1 MEYISYNTKRAIC
14 SKERAATSTWKFRP
28 QSLFTPPSS
37 SSTFVSDYLNRDLY
51 GSNYGVI
58 TDYVMIF
65 AKADDD
71 FHNLAQTLEVRSS
84 LLGFHE
90 IRFLATM
97 AIENQ
102 EKTIREIQPKKT
114 VKMVI
119 HRDFRASNLLLDD
132 NFLCNF
138 NLTREGPQGGNTH
151 VTAAKIARHGYTAPE
166 YVQTGYYRLKRGLYE
181 LYEIITGQQTIEKK
195 KPASLLEWVK
205 EYSA

>member
-1 MEYISYNTKRAIC
+1 MKARTTKQKRRSGILIEQRC
-14 SKERAATSTWKFRP
+14 KDNLE
-28 QSLFTPPSS
+28 SLGHVLMYF
-37 SSTFVSDYLNRDLY
+37 
-51 GSNYGVI
+51 
-58 TDYVMIF
+58 
-65 AKADDD
+65 
-71 FHNLAQTLEVRSS
+71 
-84 LLGFHE
+84 LLGS
-90 IRFLATM
+90 
-97 AIENQ
+97 
-102 EKTIREIQPKKT
+102 EKRKLTPVE
-114 VKMVI
+114 VI